1 MVKDTRE
8 GSGRGHPG
16 GRGAEGLADGG
27 QDQGVLYGN
36 YDNSQRNWHLLLPQN
51 LCPNR
56 KEGMADQGSSLLK
69 AWLRGSGIGVGEHW
83 TALPPGQEDTSM
95 MLIIQRHASRLKPSV
110 LMFLT
115 VREGRGG
122 KKSRSE

>member
-1 MVKDTRE
+1 M
-8 GSGRGHPG
+8 GGGGHPG
-16 GRGAEGLADGG
+16 GRGAEGLTDRG
-27 QDQGVLYGN
+27 QDQGVLHGN

-56 KEGMADQGSSLLK
+56 KEGITDQRISHIK

-83 TALPPGQEDTSM
+83 TALPPGREDTSM
-95 MLIIQRHASRLKPSV
+95 MLIMQRHTSTLKSLV

-115 VREGRGG
+115 VREERGR
-122 KKSRSE
+122 KKRRSE